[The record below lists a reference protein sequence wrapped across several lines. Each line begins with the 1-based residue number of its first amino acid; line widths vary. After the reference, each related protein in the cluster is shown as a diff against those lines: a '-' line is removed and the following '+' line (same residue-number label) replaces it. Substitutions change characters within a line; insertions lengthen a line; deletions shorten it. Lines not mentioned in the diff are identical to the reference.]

1 MSVVRGLV
9 YLSDLERVA
18 GPPMLG
24 RSKSRGQTK
33 SDPLYLQVGV
43 WALDQQS
50 SPIKSLLLRKEQQKE
65 PKQLVVMGFQ
75 SYRKILG

>member
-43 WALDQQS
+43 WALD
-50 SPIKSLLLRKEQQKE
+50 
-65 PKQLVVMGFQ
+65 
-75 SYRKILG
+75 